1 MNIFKIIFLLVL
13 FPAFTLASDLKGH
26 WVLEKSELDYKVT
39 HPLHHVVGKS
49 TAARG
54 KGSCSDAGC
63 QFIVAVPVKTFDSG
77 DGNRDTHMLQ
87 ITKGADNPLIAVN
100 VEFPTPASKAFPK
113 EIFANLEIQFAG
125 KKVKYP
131 KVKLVVVPLEGSQVQ
146 ITSVIPLSLKDFGIS
161 PPSLLGVPIEDLVP
175 VQLDMTWKKVEASE
189 VQ

>member
-1 MNIFKIIFLLVL
+1 MIKYSIALLWVL
-13 FPAFTLASDLKGH
+13 ATSQVFSADLTGH
-26 WVLEKSELDYKVT
+26 WVLQSSQVSYKVT
-39 HPLHHVVGKS
+39 HPLHHVVGK
-49 TAARG
+49 TDQARG
-54 KGSCSDAGC
+54 KGTCSASEG
-63 QFIVAVPVKTFDSG
+63 QFLVGVPVKSFDSG

-113 EIFANLEIQFAG
+113 EIFSNLEIQFAG

-161 PPSLLGVPIEDLVP
+161 PPSLLGVPIEDSVP
-175 VQLDMTWKKVEASE
+175 VQLDMTWKKVEASDF
-189 VQ
+189 Q